1 MPTFEYVAL
10 GSDGKREKGLIA
22 ADSARAARREL
33 RVRQLTPVRIGEAK
47 EKKASQFTA
56 RFQPSPVSQSDLLL
70 VTRQWAMMIRSGTPV
85 EEALQAAASQAEKPG
100 LRKVLLAV
108 RASVTEGFKLSEA
121 LAEHPKVF
129 SGLYRSIVAAGEAS
143 GQLGAVLE
151 RLAEY
156 LERSRKVRQ
165 TITAALIYPCVL
177 AFTAIAVIIGLM
189 TFVVP
194 KVVEQFASMEQDLPT
209 LTRVMI
215 NISHALQNYGLFMLI
230 ALSAAIWGASFLLK
244 RKPVKRTVDGVL
256 LKLPV
261 IGNMLVQ
268 MNSARFA
275 RTLSTLLGN
284 GAPVLESLAAAR
296 GSLGNLVFQDAVSQI
311 IIRVR
316 EGGGMSRAMKAQGVF
331 PPLMVQLA
339 ASGEASG
346 QLPDMLLRSAQYLED
361 EFESATAVVLG
372 LLEPLI
378 ILFLGG
384 IVALVVLSIMLPILR
399 LNALVIG

>member
-156 LERSRKVRQ
+156 LERARKVRQ

-230 ALSAAIWGASFLLK
+230 ALFAAIWGASFLLK

>member
-230 ALSAAIWGASFLLK
+230 ALFAAIWGASFLLK

>member
-10 GSDGKREKGLIA
+10 GSDGKRQKGLIA

-230 ALSAAIWGASFLLK
+230 ALFAAIWGASFLLK